1 MGALSRQTG
10 IPVLSQIPWGA
21 HICLFYETKQDLLD
35 SHVAYFKAG
44 LQANERCLWAI
55 SDPVTERDARDALS
69 QGVPD
74 FARHLAEG
82 RIEFL
87 SGREWYL
94 KGNEFDLQR
103 ITGGWHEKL
112 RAALADGFEG
122 MRVSGNAFWLAT
134 EHWDDF
140 LQYEHELDRLLAGQA
155 MIVLC
160 TYSLGASRAMDVLD
174 VARAHDVAVA
184 RRKGVWEIIETFEP
198 NVEPTTLT
206 GREREV
212 LGWVV
217 QGKSAWE
224 IGEILRIKKRT
235 VDEHVQRATRKLG
248 ATNRTQAAAIA
259 IRDRIV
265 DPGVPSQ

>member
-1 MGALSRQTG
+1 MAALSRQTG
-10 IPVLSQIPWGA
+10 IPVFGQIPWGA

-35 SHVAYFKAG
+35 SHAAYFKAG
-44 LQANERCLWAI
+44 LQSNERCIWVI
-55 SDPVTERDARDALS
+55 SEPVTEQDARDALA

-74 FARHLAEG
+74 FERHLAKG
-82 RIEFL
+82 RIEVL

-94 KGNEFDLQR
+94 KGDAFDLQR
-103 ITGGWHEKL
+103 VTRGWREKL
-112 RAALADGFEG
+112 GVALADGCEG
-122 MRVSGNAFWLAT
+122 IRVSGNAFWLAT
-134 EHWDDF
+134 EHWENF
-140 LQYEHELDRLLAGQA
+140 LHYEHEVDGSLAGQA
-155 MIVLC
+155 MIALC
-160 TYSLGASRAMDVLD
+160 TYPLETSRACDMLD
-174 VARAHDVAVA
+174 VAQAHDIAVA
-184 RRKGVWEIIETFEP
+184 RRKGVWEVIETFEP
-198 NVEPTTLT
+198 NVEPSSLT

-224 IGEILRIKKRT
+224 IGEILQIKKRT

-265 DPGVPSQ
+265 DPGVPS